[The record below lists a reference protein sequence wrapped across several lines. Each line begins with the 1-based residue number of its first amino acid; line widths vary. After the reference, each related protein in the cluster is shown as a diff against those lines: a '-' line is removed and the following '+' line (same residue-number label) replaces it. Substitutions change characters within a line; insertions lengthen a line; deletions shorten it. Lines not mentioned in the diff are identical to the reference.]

1 LRGVDNG
8 FTQRVTRAPKPKES
22 IMKLK
27 NLLLATLAGTA
38 AILSAP
44 VFADGRDHDREH
56 DRGWHGER
64 RGWHDEQRAYYPQ
77 HRYYYAPPRVV
88 YGPPPVVYAPPAYYG
103 YAPAPSYYYPAPAP
117 VYQPPMPVSPDISIR
132 FRLPL

>member
-1 LRGVDNG
+1 MVSRSALLAHE
-8 FTQRVTRAPKPKES
+8 QPKES

-27 NLLLATLAGTA
+27 SLLLATIAGAA

-44 VFADGRDHDREH
+44 VFADGRWDHDRNH
-56 DRGWHGER
+56 DRGWRGER
-64 RGWHDEQRAYYPQ
+64 HAYYPQ

-88 YGPPPVVYAPPAYYG
+88 YAPPPAVYAAPGYYG
-103 YAPAPSYYYPAPAP
+103 YAPAPRYYYPAPAA
-117 VYQPPMPVSPDISIR
+117 VYQPPVPVTPGVSIR